1 MANDT
6 KQTNEP
12 AKEPKAVAELKD
24 SIAKKFSERYAALN
38 TALNKEINI
47 GTRYEIKI
55 RMEELQNIFEIITK

>member
-6 KQTNEP
+6 KQASEP
-12 AKEPKAVAELKD
+12 VKEPKAVTELKE
-24 SIAKKFSERYAALN
+24 SIAQKFSERYGALNAALG
-38 TALNKEINI
+38 KEINI